1 MFRVSAK
8 FRSVCFAAVVLLPF
22 GVATGARAT
31 DDLPGVHLDAPIV
44 DDSASDTPV
53 EPDAQRKSRVL
64 KSIEPSATVP
74 DLVVGPNGKP
84 VNQFSPAE
92 DGQKPSSGTMLYDRM
107 GLDLPALPPEKPFSG
122 KVDEAFGAYQRG
134 LYVTALDLAL
144 PRAQLGDAAAQTL
157 LAELL
162 SQGLGV
168 KKDLKQATFW
178 YSKAADGGDPSA
190 MFKYALI
197 LMDGA
202 LVPQDKKRADE
213 LMHKAADAG
222 NALAEFNWAQ
232 ILVSDKPGNA
242 GLRDALPYYEK
253 SAAKGIADAEY
264 AVSQIYL
271 NLPGLPAEKRQ
282 AAKDWLLRAAKAGYD
297 TAQFD
302 MAIWLVNGIEF
313 PRDLE
318 AGFAWMR
325 RAAVNG
331 NVAAENK
338 LAHLYRQAIG
348 TRPDSIEAAKWYVL
362 SRRAGLQ
369 DPELEDFYQGLTDK
383 EQKQAIQRAN
393 AQQRMMGGR

>member
-1 MFRVSAK
+1 MLRVPDIIK
-8 FRSVCFAAVVLLPF
+8 PVCLAAVLSLLL
-22 GVATGARAT
+22 GAATAALAT

-44 DDSASDTPV
+44 DDGTSEKPA
-53 EPDAQRKSRVL
+53 EPDSQRKSRVMQSL
-64 KSIEPSATVP
+64 EPSAMVP
-74 DLVVGPNGKP
+74 DMVIGADGKP
-84 VNQFSPAE
+84 VNKFTPS
-92 DGQKPSSGTMLYDRM
+92 DDQKPSSGTTLYDRM
-107 GLDLPALPPEKPFSG
+107 GLQLPDLPAEKPFTG

-134 LYVTALDLAL
+134 FYVTALDLAL
-144 PRAQLGDAAAQTL
+144 PRAQLGDPAAQTL

-197 LMDGA
+197 LMDGT

-232 ILVSDKPGNA
+232 ILVSDKPGNV

-271 NLPGLPAEKRQ
+271 NLPGLPDQKRQ

-331 NVAAENK
+331 NVAAQNK

-383 EQKQAIQRAN
+383 EQKQAIQAAN
-393 AQQRMMGGR
+393 AQQRLIGRR

>member
-1 MFRVSAK
+1 M
-8 FRSVCFAAVVLLPF
+8 
-22 GVATGARAT
+22 AT
-31 DDLPGVHLDAPIV
+31 DDLPGVNLVAPMV
-44 DDSASDTPV
+44 DDSTQNKPA

-64 KSIEPSATVP
+64 QSLEPNATVP
-74 DLVVGPNGKP
+74 DLVIGADGKP
-84 VNQFSPAE
+84 VNKFTPSDDP
-92 DGQKPSSGTMLYDRM
+92 KPSSGTALYDRM
-107 GLDLPALPPEKPFSG
+107 GLQLPDLPAEKPFTG
-122 KVDEAFGAYQRG
+122 KVDDAFGAYQRG
-134 LYVTALDLAL
+134 YYVTALDLAL
-144 PRAQLGDAAAQTL
+144 PRAQLGDPAAQTL

-178 YSKAADGGDPSA
+178 YSKAAEGGDPSA

-197 LMDGA
+197 LMDGT

-232 ILVSDKPGNA
+232 ILVSDKPGNQ
-242 GLRDALPYYEK
+242 GLRNALPYYEK

-271 NLPGLPAEKRQ
+271 NLPGLSEEKRKS
-282 AAKDWLLRAAKAGYD
+282 AKDWLLRAAKAGFD

-302 MAIWLVNGIEF
+302 MAIWLINGIEM

-318 AGFAWMR
+318 AGFSWML

-338 LAHLYRQAIG
+338 VAHLYRQAIG
-348 TRPDSIEAAKWYVL
+348 TRPDLVKAAKWYVL

-369 DPELEDFYQGLTDK
+369 DAQLEDFYQGLTDK
-383 EQKQAIQRAN
+383 EQKQAIQAAN
-393 AQQRMMGGR
+393 AQQRLLGGR